1 MIPILS
7 VVGKSDSGKTTLLEK
22 LIPEL
27 TRRGWRVAT
36 VKHDSHGFEVDHP
49 GKDSYRHKQAGA
61 HTAVIASPWRLAMIR
76 DVERD
81 LTLDEI
87 RDRFVQ
93 DVDLVLSEGYKNDRQ
108 PKIEVFR
115 PEQHDEPICK
125 RSDGLV
131 ALVSDADIDLDVPRF
146 GLDDAAGLAGF
157 IETRFLEQP
166 RPGHV
171 SVRVDGRAVPM
182 KSFVRDF
189 IAGAVRGMLGALKDC
204 DPKGTIDV
212 HVEREKEEEI
222 ADRR

>member
-61 HTAVIASPWRLAMIR
+61 HTAIIASPWRLAMIR

-115 PEQHDEPICK
+115 PEQHAEPLCQ
-125 RSDGLV
+125 RGDALV
-131 ALVSDADIDLDVPRF
+131 ALVSDADVDLGVPRF
-146 GLDDAAGLAGF
+146 GLDDVAGLADF
-157 IETRFLEQP
+157 IESRFLEQS
-166 RPGHV
+166 RPGRV
-171 SVRVDGRAVPM
+171 SVRVDGRAVTM
-182 KSFVRDF
+182 KAFVRDF
-189 IAGAVRGMLGALKDC
+189 VGGTVRGMLGALKDC

-212 HVEREKEEEI
+212 HVEREKAEGE
-222 ADRR
+222 